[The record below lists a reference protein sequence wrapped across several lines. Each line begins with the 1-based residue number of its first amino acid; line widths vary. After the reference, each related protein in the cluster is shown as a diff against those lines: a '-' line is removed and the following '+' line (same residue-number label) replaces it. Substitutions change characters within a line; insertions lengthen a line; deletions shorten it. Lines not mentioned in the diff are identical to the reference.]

1 MVLGKHSVPG
11 RHTNLEN
18 SRARAYCACSRCGG
32 GFVWTYFSL
41 VYLFYCLS
49 PSLGDDPILT
59 EILSQRTVK
68 PKTTNL
74 PNPVVSGMKPPVYS
88 CYQVYSIVSD
98 KNAYPIINS
107 DLTTHSAILYSIL
120 RRFVIEQLSEGK
132 TGNSFSVSSP
142 QRFLFPLNL
151 TRCPASL
158 QFVNR
163 PCSVV
168 DAILFFS
175 NGTFDVI
182 T

>member
-32 GFVWTYFSL
+32 GLFGHIFSL

-74 PNPVVSGMKPPVYS
+74 PNPVVSGMTTPVYS
-88 CYQVYSIVSD
+88 CYQVYSKVSD
-98 KNAYPIINS
+98 KNAYRIIDS
-107 DLTTHSAILYSIL
+107 DLTTHSAILDQFYGAL
-120 RRFVIEQLSEGK
+120 LQ
-132 TGNSFSVSSP
+132 NSFP
-142 QRFLFPLNL
+142 KGKLITLFQFLLHNAFYFL
-151 TRCPASL
+151 
-158 QFVNR
+158 
-163 PCSVV
+163 
-168 DAILFFS
+168 
-175 NGTFDVI
+175 
-182 T
+182 